1 MTTTIPVGDTA
12 LAVRVTGAS
21 AAATLG
27 RVRGVAEALRAAMM
41 TGVID
46 VVPSPDRVT
55 VVYDPLR
62 TASVATLAVAVAA
75 CAEAVPDAAAI
86 APAARHEIPV
96 VYGGPHGPDLEVVT
110 AAHGIDRDRL
120 VALHTEPDYLV
131 QAVGF
136 LPGFAYLTGLPA
148 ALATPRR
155 ATPRVRV
162 PRGSVGI
169 GGGFTGV
176 YPFESAGGWQLIGRS
191 PAWLFDAARAS
202 PGRLAVGDRVRFRA
216 LDASELPADAWRTDV
231 VPATTSASGGASDTT
246 ATAIE
251 VLTPGLWTTI
261 QDLGR
266 PGRRADGVPLSG
278 AADPLALRLANLL
291 VGNRETAAAIEF
303 TLVAPQLRFTRD
315 TVVAV
320 CGATFPGVPM
330 ARPFRVPAGT
340 VVAPGHATHGCRGVL
355 AVAGGIDVAP
365 VLGSRSTL
373 VVAGLGGF
381 AGRPLAAGDRV
392 PCGTAEVTIDAG
404 WSVDPGLMGDATG
417 ACVLRMISGEQTDD
431 HDTAIWSA
439 AYRASSRS
447 DRMGLRLEGPMLGR
461 RAAAAGEATSVAVL
475 PGTVQVPPDGQPIV
489 LLADAQ
495 TIGGYPV
502 VGHVITADLPRAAQ
516 VRPGETVRFR
526 PCTVDEAHA
535 ALRERE
541 ARIEI
546 VRQGIAGRIRRLG

>member
-1 MTTTIPVGDTA
+1 MTTTIPVGDAA
-12 LAVRVTGAS
+12 LAVRIAGAS
-21 AAATLG
+21 IAATLG
-27 RVRGVAEALRAAMM
+27 RVRGVADALRAWRMP
-41 TGVID
+41 GVID

-62 TASVATLAVAVAA
+62 IGSVAALAAAVAQR
-75 CAEAVPDAAAI
+75 AEAVPDAAAL
-86 APAARHEIPV
+86 ASADRHEIPV
-96 VYGGPHGPDLEVVT
+96 VYGGPHGPDLDVVT
-110 AAHGIDRDRL
+110 ATHGIDRDRL

-136 LPGFAYLTGLPA
+136 LPGFAYLAGLPE

-169 GGGFTGV
+169 GGSFTGV

-191 PAWLFDAARAS
+191 PALLFDAGRVP
-202 PGRLAVGDRVRFRA
+202 PGRLAVGDHVRFRA
-216 LDASELPADAWRTDV
+216 IDASDLPADAWGTAAAS
-231 VPATTSASGGASDTT
+231 ATATASGGTHDTST
-246 ATAIE
+246 TVIE
-251 VLTPGLWTTI
+251 VVTPGLWTTI

-266 PGRRADGVPLSG
+266 AGRRADGVPLSG

-291 VGNRETAAAIEF
+291 VGNTETAAAIEF
-303 TLVAPQLRFTRD
+303 TLLAPQLRFTRHA
-315 TVVAV
+315 VVAV

-330 ARPFRVPAGT
+330 ARPFRVPAGS
-340 VVAPGHATHGCRGVL
+340 VVSPGHATHGCRGVL

-373 VVAGLGGF
+373 VVASLGGLC
-381 AGRPLAAGDRV
+381 GRPLAAGDRV
-392 PCGTAEVTIDAG
+392 PCGTAKVTIDTG
-404 WSVDPGLMGDATG
+404 WSIDPALMGPAG
-417 ACVLRMISGEQTDD
+417 GECVLRMIPGEQAEDCD
-431 HDTAIWSA
+431 GAIWSA
-439 AYRASSRS
+439 VYRASSRS
-447 DRMGLRLEGPMLGR
+447 DRMGLRLEGPSLVQR
-461 RAAAAGEATSVAVL
+461 EAAAGQMTSVAVL

-526 PCTVDEAHA
+526 SCTVDEAHA
-535 ALRERE
+535 ALCERE
-541 ARIEI
+541 ARLDI
-546 VRQGIAGRIRRLG
+546 VRQGMARRIRRLG